1 MTTVVSQEY
10 ISNEG
15 INNLINETESSTSLN
30 IPENS
35 ETILEN
41 DTTSRFKGAEWFK
54 TVQAM
59 SITIAG
65 LGGIGSWTAFL
76 VSRLS
81 PSRMKIYDPDT
92 VEEVNLSGQLFSISD
107 TGHFKAYAVNDFI
120 HEYSNYFSVGCH
132 SERFTL
138 STKVDPLF
146 RIMICGFDNMA
157 ARKDAYTVWKRANKG
172 TANSKNALFVD
183 ARLNAEEFQIFCI
196 RGDGEYSMNLYE
208 EKYLFD
214 DSKVSDPICSYKQTT
229 FCASMIASFICNLL
243 VNHAANLNDEN
254 AGRDLPF
261 FTYYNAAYMY
271 LKTE

>member
-107 TGHFKAYAVNDFI
+107 TGHFKAYAVNNFI
-120 HEYSNYFSVGCH
+120 HEYSNYFNVGCH

-146 RIMICGFDNMA
+146 RIMICGFDNMT
-157 ARKDAYTVWKRANKG
+157 ARKNAYTVWKKANKD
-172 TANSKNALFVD
+172 TANSKNALF
-183 ARLNAEEFQIFCI
+183 I
-196 RGDGEYSMNLYE
+196 DGRI
-208 EKYLFD
+208 K
-214 DSKVSDPICSYKQTT
+214 C
-229 FCASMIASFICNLL
+229 
-243 VNHAANLNDEN
+243 
-254 AGRDLPF
+254 
-261 FTYYNAAYMY
+261 
-271 LKTE
+271 